1 MKCADFERLL
11 SDYLDGLLDATGR
24 EEMDRH
30 RQACRGCDD
39 LARDAAAA
47 VTFLADVPGVEPPP
61 ELITRILYR
70 TPQALVSGQHK
81 RGVWKWFTGWMEP
94 VLQPRFVMGMAMT
107 ILSFSMV
114 GRIIGL
120 PQRQLKPEDLRPAQ
134 IIMGIEDRLARAWD
148 RAVKYYENLRLVYQ
162 IQTQL
167 QEWSV
172 QEEEDRRA
180 READAAIVPARGK
193 AEAEASKAKSFTP
206 KSPGQD
212 GRKQP

>member
-1 MKCADFERLL
+1 MKCAEFERLL
-11 SDYLDGLLDATGR
+11 SDYLDGVLGLAGR
-24 EEMDRH
+24 EAMDGH
-30 RQACRGCDD
+30 RQACAACEE
-39 LARDAAAA
+39 LARDAAAGMA
-47 VTFLADVPGVEPPP
+47 FLADVPKAEPPP
-61 ELITRILYR
+61 ELITRILYHA
-70 TPQALVSGQHK
+70 PQALSSAEKK
-81 RGVWKWFTGWMEP
+81 RSAGKWLSGWMEP

-107 ILSFSMV
+107 ILSFSLV

-120 PQRQLKPEDLRPAQ
+120 PQRQLRPEDLRPSQ
-134 IIMGIEDRLARAWD
+134 VIMAIEDRLARTWD